1 MDLTIVAY
9 TALAMS
15 LLVSAV
21 KMGGWILNA
30 DPAAIVNAG
39 RWALAALPV
48 AALAL
53 LLWLAASGRWTA
65 AILLASFLLPVF
77 VQAAPRWRVL
87 FGSFNAV
94 RERFRAA
101 APDLGV
107 APGAVARGRMAPDAE
122 LVERSLA
129 VLSAYLAQT
138 PPQIADQSRPQI
150 EHVASAP
157 PPAGSAR
164 ERMSTQEAF
173 EVLGLA
179 PTPSPREV
187 KEAHRRLAQIVDPQ
201 HGGTPYLI
209 AKIDEARDVLLGD

>member
-1 MDLTIVAY
+1 RRAPALIGRISRSGPRTRERCEQQIQTRRRLRGCTAMDLTIVAY

-122 LVERSLA
+122 LVER
-129 VLSAYLAQT
+129 
-138 PPQIADQSRPQI
+138 
-150 EHVASAP
+150 
-157 PPAGSAR
+157 
-164 ERMSTQEAF
+164 
-173 EVLGLA
+173 
-179 PTPSPREV
+179 
-187 KEAHRRLAQIVDPQ
+187 
-201 HGGTPYLI
+201 
-209 AKIDEARDVLLGD
+209 